1 MYKNQKHWLNK
12 AITDGHI
19 DVIQNTSLQ
28 HVELIAEGTFGKVS
42 TAYLP
47 NLGNLVVIKPL
58 FDHNIDL
65 NNNNDPYFSNYH
77 QSYNDFVQDRY
88 FMVLEHANGGTLG
101 NYLLK
106 AFNLLDWRL
115 KIQMAIQI
123 VEGIKFLHEN
133 GIVHRNLHPNNILIN
148 NNVLRITDYGYPINS
163 KYCYSSKKITTI
175 PYIDPACLRF
185 PDHRKDTASDIYSLG
200 VILWQLS
207 SGRPPFA
214 YYFNNNNNSSEKICD
229 DILKGKRELPI
240 NKTPIEY
247 IALYESAWLG
257 EPYDRSVASVILGK
271 LLNMKLF
278 PVYTQLRYTAA
289 AIANQ
294 RRFSTFDVRN
304 NFNNYNIVNNSN
316 HRNTIYTESDM
327 NIITSNATILNNNSS
342 NNSSNINTPHSSG
355 EWYQIQTAAS
365 SSSSISSPPYN
376 NSHYNYHHHKN
387 NNRQNQSEYIIT
399 PNDSIVSS
407 PTKIASIDNNDESR
421 TLPSRKKSFG
431 PRVPSKPITYINRC
445 DETIQKYRENYG
457 NLLGFEDPNEC
468 HAGLHA
474 GIGDAEG
481 LLFHLDTKN
490 EETEEPYPFV
500 QSHEKLL
507 IIAARYCP
515 GQNIVS
521 IFNVLKKKGSNF
533 GARMQSTNKN
543 ALHSVKYVLD
553 SIKTLVK
560 YGTNINEIDR
570 DGRTLLSYYLTE
582 TIDLEVKFSI
592 IKTILE
598 NGGDPNIPTDI
609 YYVSGEH
616 FSAPNSLFFAIGFD
630 WSLKMFKLLVEK
642 GAKVTN
648 VINHSG
654 DNLLSL
660 TVKKERYDIL
670 SWLMENIHDEISEDD
685 VKLALKQCS
694 KITNREKKL
703 LKSFKKPNPSGTASP
718 PSMLK

>member
-1 MYKNQKHWLNK
+1 
-12 AITDGHI
+12 
-19 DVIQNTSLQ
+19 
-28 HVELIAEGTFGKVS
+28 
-42 TAYLP
+42 
-47 NLGNLVVIKPL
+47 
-58 FDHNIDL
+58 
-65 NNNNDPYFSNYH
+65 
-77 QSYNDFVQDRY
+77 
-88 FMVLEHANGGTLG
+88 MVLEHANGGTLG

-133 GIVHRNLHPNNILIN
+133 GIVHR
-148 NNVLRITDYGYPINS
+148 
-163 KYCYSSKKITTI
+163 
-175 PYIDPACLRF
+175 
-185 PDHRKDTASDIYSLG
+185 
-200 VILWQLS
+200 
-207 SGRPPFA
+207 
-214 YYFNNNNNSSEKICD
+214 
-229 DILKGKRELPI
+229 KRELPI

-247 IALYESAWLG
+247 IALYESAWLR

-278 PVYTQLRYTAA
+278 PVYTQPCYTAA

-316 HRNTIYTESDM
+316 HRNTIYAESDM
-327 NIITSNATILNNNSS
+327 NIITSNASNNSNELTAILNNNSS

-407 PTKIASIDNNDESR
+407 PTTIASIDNNDESR

-490 EETEEPYPFV
+490 EETEDPYPFV

-533 GARMQSTNKN
+533 SARMQSTNKN

-609 YYVSGEH
+609 YYVSGDH

-630 WSLKMFKLLVEK
+630 WSLKMFKLLMKK

-648 VINHSG
+648 VIDNSG

-703 LKSFKKPNPSGTASP
+703 LKSFKKSSPSGTASP
-718 PSMLK
+718 SMLKVIGKGIKNMSLKSDR